1 MKIDYKDIFFNLENA
16 LKEKT
21 SFSDREFNDV
31 YGQFKHYEGRN
42 LTDDKYYNLI
52 FPVVFYSGF
61 KASVVE
67 KKKGNINHYFSDF
80 EEVSSYNSAKIEEMM
95 KDPYMIRN
103 KNKIKACINNAI
115 VFKEIISQYGSFKD
129 YIDYFNPYESLENLL
144 LFKEEIQ
151 YKFNYFGEITSYH
164 FMTDIGLPV
173 LKPDR
178 VIARIFKRL
187 GLIEDEKQILK
198 TVLQGQKFSNA
209 TELPIRYIDIC
220 FVKYGQKGEDI
231 ELGLDDGIC
240 LERNPKCDECGIKEY
255 CNF

>member
-1 MKIDYKDIFFNLENA
+1 
-16 LKEKT
+16 
-21 SFSDREFNDV
+21 
-31 YGQFKHYEGRN
+31 
-42 LTDDKYYNLI
+42 
-52 FPVVFYSGF
+52 
-61 KASVVE
+61 
-67 KKKGNINHYFSDF
+67 
-80 EEVSSYNSAKIEEMM
+80 
-95 KDPYMIRN
+95 
-103 KNKIKACINNAI
+103 
-115 VFKEIISQYGSFKD
+115 
-129 YIDYFNPYESLENLL
+129 
-144 LFKEEIQ
+144 
-151 YKFNYFGEITSYH
+151 
-164 FMTDIGLPV
+164 MTDIGLPV

-240 LERNPKCDECGIKEY
+240 LERNPKCHECGIKEY